1 MKKIKILLIANY
13 KLGVGGISGQVELLH
28 KYLNREEGYA
38 VDIYS
43 LKGNPIKRIILI
55 FRLLFVSKKYDV
67 LHIHACCEW
76 GFLPAIV
83 GVVVSKLWHKQSVL
97 TYHGG
102 GAKAFFAQHT
112 RLVKWTFSKID
123 TIIVLSGFLKQIF
136 DEYNIP
142 AIIIPNIVEMNDCLF
157 KQRDR
162 IRPNFISVRHL
173 RELYNVSCILR
184 AFKIVQQQLPEATLT
199 ILGDGNQRVDLEKWT
214 VENNLKNVTFV
225 GAVPHKEMYHYL
237 QQADVFVS
245 APKVDNMPMSVLEA
259 FNAGLL
265 VISSNVGGV
274 PFLVADN
281 STGYL
286 FESDNDKQFAE
297 KMLLAVRKQK
307 KSLEIIKK
315 AKQESEKYRWSN
327 IRNSV
332 LKIYNSL

>member
-1 MKKIKILLIANY
+1 
-13 KLGVGGISGQVELLH
+13 
-28 KYLNREEGYA
+28 
-38 VDIYS
+38 
-43 LKGNPIKRIILI
+43 
-55 FRLLFVSKKYDV
+55 VSKKYDV

-245 APKVDNMPMSVLEA
+245 APKVDNMPVSILEA
-259 FNAGLL
+259 YNAGLL
-265 VISSNVGGV
+265 VISSCVGGV
-274 PFLVADN
+274 PYILEDAK
-281 STGYL
+281 TGYL
-286 FESDNDKQFAE
+286 FESDNEKELAE
-297 KMLLAVRKQK
+297 KMILAVSNQL
-307 KSLEIIKK
+307 KSLEIISN
-315 AKQESEKYRWSN
+315 AKNEVVKYSWEN
-327 IRNSV
+327 IR
-332 LKIYNSL
+332 LKIFELYK

>member
-1 MKKIKILLIANY
+1 
-13 KLGVGGISGQVELLH
+13 
-28 KYLNREEGYA
+28 
-38 VDIYS
+38 
-43 LKGNPIKRIILI
+43 
-55 FRLLFVSKKYDV
+55 
-67 LHIHACCEW
+67 
-76 GFLPAIV
+76 
-83 GVVVSKLWHKQSVL
+83 
-97 TYHGG
+97 
-102 GAKAFFAQHT
+102 
-112 RLVKWTFSKID
+112 
-123 TIIVLSGFLKQIF
+123 
-136 DEYNIP
+136 
-142 AIIIPNIVEMNDCLF
+142 MNDCLF

-297 KMLLAVRKQK
+297 KMLLAVRNQQQ
-307 KSLEIIKK
+307 SINMIQSAKK
-315 AKQESEKYRWSN
+315 ALECYSWNHIKNEL
-327 IRNSV
+327 
-332 LKIYNSL
+332 LKCYV

>member
-1 MKKIKILLIANY
+1 
-13 KLGVGGISGQVELLH
+13 
-28 KYLNREEGYA
+28 
-38 VDIYS
+38 
-43 LKGNPIKRIILI
+43 
-55 FRLLFVSKKYDV
+55 
-67 LHIHACCEW
+67 
-76 GFLPAIV
+76 
-83 GVVVSKLWHKQSVL
+83 
-97 TYHGG
+97 
-102 GAKAFFAQHT
+102 
-112 RLVKWTFSKID
+112 
-123 TIIVLSGFLKQIF
+123 
-136 DEYNIP
+136 
-142 AIIIPNIVEMNDCLF
+142 
-157 KQRDR
+157 
-162 IRPNFISVRHL
+162 
-173 RELYNVSCILR
+173 
-184 AFKIVQQQLPEATLT
+184 
-199 ILGDGNQRVDLEKWT
+199 
-214 VENNLKNVTFV
+214 
-225 GAVPHKEMYHYL
+225 MYHYL